1 MRLNFQRSQRCNAR
15 SFFFKQ
21 MQSFML
27 GKVWS
32 SGIALYAMLCGRLPF
47 KASGPLTVILFDVSR
62 SFEPGEEHVRAEA
75 MHPTWK
81 DSPT

>member
-1 MRLNFQRSQRCNAR
+1 
-15 SFFFKQ
+15 

-47 KASGPLTVILFDVSR
+47 KASGPLTVILFHVVSR

-81 DSPT
+81 DSQLVGLKIHAVLAVSSYTCGL